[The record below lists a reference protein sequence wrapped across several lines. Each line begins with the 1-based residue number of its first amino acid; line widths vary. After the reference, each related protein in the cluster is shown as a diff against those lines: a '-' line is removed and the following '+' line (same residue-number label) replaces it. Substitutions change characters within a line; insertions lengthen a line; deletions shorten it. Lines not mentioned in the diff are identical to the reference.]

1 MFGLQDWR
9 LSHRIG
15 HRHATAST
23 ALKVL
28 ERNHALLNQQ
38 GGDACEHP
46 LVIAGVAIPG
56 WLHPLDGMAIGVNFV
71 STELSDRENVE
82 SPRQPFPGL
91 VEHGLVHF
99 ARHLAEAGLPA

>member
-28 ERNHALLNQQ
+28 ERNHALLTSKVVTLRASARNS
-38 GGDACEHP
+38 GRRY
-46 LVIAGVAIPG
+46 V
-56 WLHPLDGMAIGVNFV
+56 DGFIL
-71 STELSDRENVE
+71 STAWR
-82 SPRQPFPGL
+82 
-91 VEHGLVHF
+91 
-99 ARHLAEAGLPA
+99 